1 MKRHLGSVA
10 GLVAIFFFKLPNE
23 SEEKEQEESEDKCHS
38 VSLLITFTSS
48 YSPVSMMLLTEAV

>member
-23 SEEKEQEESEDKCHS
+23 SEEKEQEESEDK
-38 VSLLITFTSS
+38 LPFGLTFDHI
-48 YSPVSMMLLTEAV
+48 Y